1 MIEYTAKAHPDYPGS
16 TILTMDDGTER
27 VVDVPIDEFMASAR
41 RLEGAGGV
49 VIAKPAPVPIWQD
62 PVNHQPQT
70 CVHCKLRYAVERSI
84 STGDAV
90 PAAVFR
96 ALVAVTA
103 DFLAH
108 DDGSPEAL
116 VDAFYAKLKDE
127 IVLAK
132 AAIEERR
139 DG

>member
-1 MIEYTAKAHPDYPGS
+1 MS
-16 TILTMDDGTER
+16 T
-27 VVDVPIDEFMASAR
+27 
-41 RLEGAGGV
+41 
-49 VIAKPAPVPIWQD
+49 PIWQD
-62 PVNHQPQT
+62 PINHKPQT
-70 CVHCKLRYAVERSI
+70 CVHCKLLFAVQHSI
-84 STGDAV
+84 TTGDAM
-90 PAAVFR
+90 PADVFL
-96 ALVAVTA
+96 ALVSVTA

-116 VDAFYAKLKDE
+116 AAAFYEKLKDE